1 MRHVNVKINGT
12 RMHRRKNVRLRQS
25 SYLGRRFYF
34 VTLCCHQRREI
45 FTHPDRCRWLLDCLR
60 DVAVSRSFNIH
71 AYCIMPDHIHLLAQG
86 LKPSSDFLNF
96 VKAFKIKTSR
106 EFANQTNEQLWQK
119 NFYDHIV
126 RPNESAESVA
136 WYIWLNPVR
145 AGLAA
150 HPKDYPLTGSFTSRY
165 RPASEGG
172 PYKPNEN

>member
-1 MRHVNVKINGT
+1 
-12 RMHRRKNVRLRQS
+12 
-25 SYLGRRFYF
+25 
-34 VTLCCHQRREI
+34 
-45 FTHPDRCRWLLDCLR
+45 
-60 DVAVSRSFNIH
+60 
-71 AYCIMPDHIHLLAQG
+71 MPDHIHLLAQG